1 MRQRLYPSAMAPR
14 PCPATREWRAEKEP
28 PSTPRAAAC
37 SGTSAVSLLP
47 ILGCMADH
55 DYIQVIQWAH
65 TIAYTTTQC
74 VSMAIVSAAR
84 RGMARRD
91 GSRAGALEARPCA
104 QLGRAGRDRRWLRGV
119 GIVRHLRLLAVAHP
133 IAPHHPL
140 LARAQL

>member
-91 GSRAGALEARPCA
+91 GSRAEQAARQFIEEQHLAISVAHAHEATCPVDQGGHGQITR
-104 QLGRAGRDRRWLRGV
+104 
-119 GIVRHLRLLAVAHP
+119 RHLQHLT
-133 IAPHHPL
+133 
-140 LARAQL
+140 